1 MTRPL
6 LSVLTLALVCAST
19 SGLALAADSA
29 RADTEQQVR
38 VHVEAQRD
46 QLTGAA
52 QVRPSAQAGATT
64 LLDVPVDTDDA
75 PTQTQQP

>member
-19 SGLALAADSA
+19 SGLTLAADSA

-38 VHVEAQRD
+38 VHVEAQRA

-52 QVRPSAQAGATT
+52 QVGPSAQAGATT